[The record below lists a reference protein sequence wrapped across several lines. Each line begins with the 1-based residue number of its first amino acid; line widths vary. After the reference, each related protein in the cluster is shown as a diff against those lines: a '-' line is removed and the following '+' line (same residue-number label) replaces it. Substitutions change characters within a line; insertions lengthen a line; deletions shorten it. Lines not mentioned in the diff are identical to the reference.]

1 MRPRDEVDVVSGVEL
16 LAHVTAE
23 QVSRAP
29 RAQSPSRHI
38 LGIRPEQIAHGAVVR
53 HLLLP
58 VDGPYLVHGGDR
70 RGQPAVHAQNAVVD
84 QRGEGEVIEDV
95 GAVAPHVDTAILA
108 QALVV
113 KAVHLRDL
121 PTLVVTAD

>member
-1 MRPRDEVDVVSGVEL
+1 M
-16 LAHVTAE
+16 
-23 QVSRAP
+23 
-29 RAQSPSRHI
+29 
-38 LGIRPEQIAHGAVVR
+38 
-53 HLLLP
+53 
-58 VDGPYLVHGGDR
+58 
-70 RGQPAVHAQNAVVD
+70 HAQDAIID